1 MRRRS
6 CCQSVVAALKSAA
19 TENTHGHVLPPLIA
33 NERNV
38 PRAHLIG
45 TLVIVL
51 LITLGLGAFFSWQ
64 QLAERQAAQQRAEQA
79 ATEKITARLRGEMDG
94 AISFL
99 EYTRLRTEDVLKR
112 RLVEE
117 VDSALQIVEAIH
129 ARESARRPAAEVKRL
144 IVEALRPVR
153 FYDGRGYYFIDDM
166 SGQFILL
173 PTAPQL
179 EGQTRL
185 DNRDDTGHYIMRG
198 LIDAARKPRGEG
210 FSAYRWYT
218 PDNPQQMS
226 EKLSYVRH
234 FAPYDWLLGAGDY
247 LYKWEQMQQQEAL
260 ARLRAL
266 RFGRDGYFVVID
278 GDGKVL
284 LSPANTLLEGVN
296 VRDIPEPHRESVL
309 KLFQAG
315 TPGGR
320 FVEYPFWR
328 KEGGEA
334 RQKTALVEKISPWNW
349 VVMVTIFND
358 EVSELVAE
366 EVRRQSLLD
375 GSQLLHLVIA
385 ALGALALG
393 VAASVAFSRWSNRLF
408 SAYHQQNEAQ
418 QEALR
423 ASEDKLASI
432 LDSVEAFI
440 YIKGPDY
447 AYQYAN
453 GRVCDLFRAPLE
465 TIVGRDDY
473 AFFDRATADN
483 LRGNDRRVIEGGER
497 VVEEEVNTT
506 GDGRITKAF
515 LSIKIPLRRPDGS
528 IYALCGISTDITLR
542 KNQELELETYRHGL
556 EALVASRTAEL
567 AEAKDAAEA
576 ASRAKSLF
584 LANMSHEIRTP
595 MNAILGMA
603 YLLHKETIDGKAR
616 ERLDKITA
624 AAKHLLGVIND
635 ILDLS
640 KIEAGSLVLEERE
653 FSPRELVADILQMV
667 GERVREKGLSIR
679 TMIGDEVPT
688 LLRGDSVHLGQ
699 ALLNFVGNAVKFSER
714 GEIRVALRLDAAE
727 GSHVLLRMEVAD
739 QGIGIGA
746 DQQARLFKAF
756 SQADESITRKY
767 GGTGLGLAING
778 HLARLMGGDIG
789 VSSEPGVGSRF
800 WMTARLA
807 CVEAAC
813 GASAPLLEHASLPPE
828 QEIASR
834 YPGRRILL
842 VEDDEIN
849 QEVAGELL
857 GMAGLAVTVAGN
869 GAEAVARVRDDEAY
883 ALVLMD
889 IQMPVMGGIEAT
901 RLIRELPG
909 RENLPILAMTANAFD
924 EDRRVCMGA
933 GMNDHIGKP
942 VEPDLLY
949 ATLLRW
955 LR

>member
-1 MRRRS
+1 M
-6 CCQSVVAALKSAA
+6 
-19 TENTHGHVLPPLIA
+19 PPLIA
-33 NERNV
+33 NEKNV

-51 LITLGLGAFFSWQ
+51 LITIGLGAFFSWQ
-64 QLAERQAAQQRAEQA
+64 QLVEQQAALERVELV
-79 ATEKITARLRGEMDG
+79 ATEKLKARLRGEMDS

-112 RLVEE
+112 SLVEQ
-117 VDSALQIVEAIH
+117 VDSAFQIAEAIH

-179 EGQTRL
+179 EGQTLL

-198 LIDAARKPRGEG
+198 LIDAAHKPRGEG
-210 FSAYRWYT
+210 FSTYRWYS
-218 PDNPQQMS
+218 PDNPKQMT
-226 EKLSYVRH
+226 EKLSYVRY
-234 FAPYDWLLGAGDY
+234 FEAYDWLLGTGDY
-247 LYKWEQMQQQEAL
+247 LYKWERMQQQEAL

-266 RFGRDGYFVVID
+266 HFGREGYFVVID
-278 GDGKVL
+278 GSGKLL
-284 LSPANTLLEGVN
+284 LSPANTAFEGVS
-296 VRDIPEPHRESVL
+296 VSDIPEPHRASLIKLYESAR
-309 KLFQAG
+309 Q
-315 TPGGR
+315 GGQW
-320 FVEYPFWR
+320 VEYPFWSDANV
-328 KEGGEA
+328 GV

-349 VVMVTIFND
+349 VVMATIFND
-358 EVSELVAE
+358 EVSDLAAE
-366 EVRRQSLLD
+366 EARRQSMLD
-375 GSQLLHLVIA
+375 GSQLLRLAIA
-385 ALGALALG
+385 ALGALTLG
-393 VAASVAFSRWSNRLF
+393 VIASLVFSRWSNRLF
-408 SAYHQQNEAQ
+408 AAYHRQNEAQ
-418 QEALR
+418 QLALR

-440 YIKGPDY
+440 YIKGTDY

-453 GRVCDLFRAPLE
+453 SRVCELFGASLE
-465 TIVGRDDY
+465 SIVGKEDY
-473 AFFDRATADN
+473 AFFDQATADN
-483 LRGNDRRVIEGGER
+483 LRRNDRRVIEGGER
-497 VVEEEVNTT
+497 VVEEEANTT
-506 GDGRITKAF
+506 GKGAITKAF

-542 KNQELELETYRHGL
+542 KKQELELETYRHGL
-556 EALVASRTAEL
+556 EELVASRTAEL

-603 YLLHKETIDGKAR
+603 YLLHKETTDDKAR

-624 AAKHLLGVIND
+624 AANHLLGVIND

-640 KIEAGSLVLEERE
+640 KIEAGSLVLEDRE

-679 TMIGDEVPT
+679 TAIGDEVPER
-688 LLRGDSVHLGQ
+688 LRGDSVHLGQ
-699 ALLNFVGNAVKFSER
+699 ALLNFVGNAVKFSEH
-714 GEIRVALRLDAAE
+714 GEICVALSLEADL
-727 GSHVLLRMEVAD
+727 GSHIKLRMEVTD
-739 QGIGIGA
+739 QGIGVSA

-789 VSSEPGVGSRF
+789 VSSEEGVGSCF

-807 CVEAAC
+807 RVEPIAGELALPA
-813 GASAPLLEHASLPPE
+813 GHPLPLPE

-834 YPGRRILL
+834 YAGRRVLL

-857 GMAGLAVTVAGN
+857 GMAGLAVTVASN
-869 GAEAVARVRDDEAY
+869 GAEAVECVRNEAY

-901 RLIRELPG
+901 RLIRQLPG
-909 RENLPILAMTANAFD
+909 RENIPILAMTANAFD
-924 EDRRVCMGA
+924 EDRRICMEA

-955 LR
+955 LH

>member
-1 MRRRS
+1 MP
-6 CCQSVVAALKSAA
+6 
-19 TENTHGHVLPPLIA
+19 TLIA

-51 LITLGLGAFFSWQ
+51 LITVGLGSFFSWQ
-64 QLAERQAAQQRAEQA
+64 QLAEQQAALARVEQA
-79 ATEKITARLRGEMDG
+79 ATEKIKARLRGEMDS

-112 RLVEE
+112 SLVEQ
-117 VDSALQIVEAIH
+117 VDSAFQIVEAIH

-166 SGQFILL
+166 SGQFVLL

-179 EGQTRL
+179 EGKTLL

-210 FSAYRWYT
+210 FSTYRWYAPGT
-218 PDNPQQMS
+218 PDRMT
-226 EKLSYVRH
+226 EKLSYVRY
-234 FAPYDWLLGAGDY
+234 FEPYDWLLGTGDY
-247 LYKWEQMQQQEAL
+247 LVKWEQMQQQEAL

-266 RFGRDGYFVVID
+266 RFGREGYFLVID

-284 LSPANTLLEGVN
+284 LSPANTSLEGVN
-296 VRDIPEPHRESVL
+296 IRDIPDPHRESFL

-315 TPGGR
+315 APGGQ
-320 FVEYPFWR
+320 FVEYPFWH

-334 RQKTALVEKISPWNW
+334 RQKTALVEKVSPWNW
-349 VVMVTIFND
+349 VVVATIFND
-358 EVSELVAE
+358 EVSELAAQ
-366 EVRRQSLLD
+366 EVHRQSLLG
-375 GSQLLHLVIA
+375 GSKLLNLMIA

-393 VAASVAFSRWSNRLF
+393 VVASLAFSRWSNRLF
-408 SAYHQQNEAQ
+408 AAYHRQNEAQ

-440 YIKGPDY
+440 YIKGADY
-447 AYQYAN
+447 AYQYTN
-453 GRVCDLFRAPLE
+453 GRVCELFGAPLE
-465 TIVGRDDY
+465 QIIGKDDY

-483 LRGNDRRVIEGGER
+483 LRRNDGRVIEGGER
-497 VVEEEVNTT
+497 VVEEEVNTS
-506 GDGRITKAF
+506 GDGRVTKAF

-528 IYALCGISTDITLR
+528 IYALCGISTDITQR

-603 YLLHKETIDGKAR
+603 YLLHKETTDDRAR
-616 ERLDKITA
+616 ERLDKITTA
-624 AAKHLLGVIND
+624 ANHLLGVIND

-640 KIEAGSLVLEERE
+640 KIEAGSLVLEDRQ
-653 FSPRELVADILQMV
+653 FSPHELVNDILQMV

-679 TMIGDEVPT
+679 TVIGDDVPKV
-688 LLRGDSVHLGQ
+688 LRGDSVHLGQ

-714 GEIRVALRLDAAE
+714 GEICVALRLEADE
-727 GSHVLLRMEVAD
+727 GSHVVLRMEVAD
-739 QGIGIGA
+739 QGIGISR

-778 HLARLMGGDIG
+778 YLARLMGGDIG
-789 VSSEPGVGSRF
+789 VSSEEGIGSCF

-807 CVEAAC
+807 CVEADC
-813 GASAPLLEHASLPPE
+813 GASASSIQGAAVLPE
-828 QEIASR
+828 QEIARR
-834 YPGRRILL
+834 YSGRRILL

-849 QEVAGELL
+849 QEVARELL
-857 GMAGLAVTVAGN
+857 EIAGLAVTVASN

-889 IQMPVMGGIEAT
+889 MQMPVMGGIEAT
-901 RLIRELPG
+901 RRIRELPG
-909 RENLPILAMTANAFD
+909 RESLPILAMTANAFD
-924 EDRRVCMGA
+924 EDRRVCVEA

-942 VEPDLLY
+942 VEPDILY
-949 ATLLRW
+949 ATLLKW

>member
-1 MRRRS
+1 MF
-6 CCQSVVAALKSAA
+6 
-19 TENTHGHVLPPLIA
+19 PLIA
-33 NERNV
+33 DEKNV

-51 LITLGLGAFFSWQ
+51 LITLGLSAFFSWQ
-64 QLAERQAAQQRAEQA
+64 QLSERRAALERVEQA
-79 ATEKITARLRGEMDG
+79 ATEKIRARLRGEMDS

-99 EYTRLRTEDVLKR
+99 EYTRLRTEAVLKR
-112 RLVEE
+112 SLVED
-117 VDSALQIVEAIH
+117 VDSAFQIVEAIH
-129 ARESARRPAAEVKRL
+129 ARESKRLPAAEVKRQ

-185 DNRDDTGHYIMRG
+185 DNQDDTGHYIMRG
-198 LIDAARKPRGEG
+198 LIEAARKPRGQG
-210 FSAYRWYT
+210 FSDYRWYS
-218 PDNPQQMS
+218 PDNPKQMS
-226 EKLSYVRH
+226 EKLSYVRY
-234 FAPYDWLLGAGDY
+234 FEPYDWLLGTGDY

-266 RFGRDGYFVVID
+266 RFGREGYFIVVD

-284 LSPANTLLEGVN
+284 LSPADTSFEGVS
-296 VRDIPEPHRESVL
+296 VRDIPEPHRGSIL
-309 KLFQAG
+309 KLFEAG
-315 TPGGR
+315 KPGGS

-328 KEGGEA
+328 KEGGES

-358 EVSELVAE
+358 EVSDLAAE
-366 EVRRQSLLD
+366 EVRRQSTLD
-375 GSQLLHLVIA
+375 GSQVLHLVLA
-385 ALGALALG
+385 AMGALGLG
-393 VAASVAFSRWSNRLF
+393 VLASLAFSRWSNRLF
-408 SAYHQQNEAQ
+408 DAYHRQNEAQ

-423 ASEDKLASI
+423 ASEDKLSSI
-432 LDSVEAFI
+432 LDSVEAYI
-440 YIKGPDY
+440 YIKGVDY
-447 AYQYAN
+447 SYQYAN
-453 GRVCDLFRAPLE
+453 GRVCDLFGTPLE
-465 TIVGRDDY
+465 RIVGKDDQ
-473 AFFDRATADN
+473 AFFDAATASN
-483 LRGNDRRVIEGGER
+483 IRKNDRRVLEGGER
-497 VVEEEVNTT
+497 VVDEEVNTT
-506 GDGRITKAF
+506 ADGRIAKAF

-528 IYALCGISTDITLR
+528 IYALCGISTDITQR
-542 KNQELELETYRHGL
+542 KSQETELETYRHGL

-567 AEAKDAAEA
+567 AEAKDIAES
-576 ASRAKSLF
+576 ASRSKSLF

-603 YLLHKETIDGKAR
+603 YLLHKETADGKAR
-616 ERLDKITA
+616 ERLDKITNA
-624 AAKHLLGVIND
+624 ANHLLGVIND

-653 FSPRELVADILQMV
+653 FHPRELVADILQMV
-667 GERVREKGLSIR
+667 SERVREKGLSLR
-679 TMIGDEVPT
+679 TTIGPDVPMT
-688 LLRGDSVHLGQ
+688 LRGDSVHLGQ
-699 ALLNFVGNAVKFSER
+699 ALLNFVGNAVKFSEC
-714 GEIRVALRLDAAE
+714 GEIEVRLNVDAHE
-727 GSHVLLRMEVAD
+727 GSHLLLRMEVED
-739 QGIGIGA
+739 HGIGISA
-746 DQQARLFKAF
+746 EQQARLFKAF

-778 HLARLMGGDIG
+778 HLARLMGGEIG
-789 VSSEPGVGSRF
+789 VSSEEHVGSCF

-807 CVEAAC
+807 CVE
-813 GASAPLLEHASLPPE
+813 SLPATASGPGVPDCPE
-828 QEIASR
+828 EEIAR
-834 YPGRRILL
+834 LFGGRRILL

-857 GMAGLAVTVAGN
+857 AIAGLAVTVANN
-869 GAEAVARVRDDEAY
+869 GAEAVERVRNEDF

-889 IQMPVMGGIEAT
+889 MQMPVMGGIEAT
-901 RLIRELPG
+901 RLIRGLPG

-924 EDRRVCMGA
+924 EDRRVCLEA

-949 ATLLRW
+949 TALLAW

>member
-1 MRRRS
+1 MP
-6 CCQSVVAALKSAA
+6 
-19 TENTHGHVLPPLIA
+19 TLIA
-33 NERNV
+33 NEKNV

-51 LITLGLGAFFSWQ
+51 LITLGLGAFFSWR
-64 QLAERQAAQQRAEQA
+64 QLTERRAALSRVEQA
-79 ATEKITARLRGEMDG
+79 AGEKIRARLRGEMDS

-112 RLVEE
+112 SLAEK
-117 VDSALQIVEAIH
+117 VDSALQSVEAIH

-144 IVEALRPVR
+144 IVEALRPIR

-166 SGQFILL
+166 SGQFVLL

-179 EGQTRL
+179 EGKTLL

-198 LIDAARKPRGEG
+198 LIEAARKPRGEG
-210 FSAYRWYT
+210 FSAYRWYS
-218 PDNPQQMS
+218 PDNPKQMS
-226 EKLSYVRH
+226 EKLSYVRY

-260 ARLRAL
+260 ARLRSL
-266 RFGRDGYFVVID
+266 RFGREGYFVVID

-296 VRDIPEPHRESVL
+296 VRDIPEPHRTSVL

-320 FVEYPFWR
+320 FVEYPFWY

-334 RQKTALVEKISPWNW
+334 RQKTALVEKVRPWNW

-358 EVSELVAE
+358 EVSELAAE
-366 EVRRQSLLD
+366 EVRRQSTLD
-375 GSQLLHLVIA
+375 GSQVLNLVIA

-393 VAASVAFSRWSNRLF
+393 VVASLAFSRWSRRLF
-408 SAYHQQNEAQ
+408 AAYHSQNEAQ

-423 ASEDKLASI
+423 ASEDKLGSI

-440 YIKGPDY
+440 YIKGKDY
-447 AYQYAN
+447 AYQYTNA
-453 GRVCDLFRAPLE
+453 RVCELFGAPLE
-465 TIVGRDDY
+465 QIIGKDDY

-483 LRGNDRRVIEGGER
+483 LRRNDWRVIEGGER
-497 VVEEEVNTT
+497 VVEEEVNTSE
-506 GDGRITKAF
+506 DGKITKAF

-528 IYALCGISTDITLR
+528 IYALCGISTDITQR
-542 KNQELELETYRHGL
+542 KYQELELETYRHGL

-603 YLLHKETIDGKAR
+603 YLLNKETIDDKAR
-616 ERLDKITA
+616 ERLDKITTA
-624 AAKHLLGVIND
+624 ANHLLGVIND

-640 KIEAGSLVLEERE
+640 KIEAGSLVLEDRQ
-653 FSPRELVADILQMV
+653 FSPRDLVDDILLMV

-679 TMIGDEVPT
+679 TVIGDDVPKV
-688 LLRGDSVHLGQ
+688 LRGDSVHLGQ

-714 GEIRVALRLDAAE
+714 GEIRVALRLEADE
-727 GSHVLLRMEVAD
+727 GSHVVLRMEVAD
-739 QGIGIGA
+739 QGIGIRP

-789 VSSEPGVGSRF
+789 VRSEEGVGSYF

-813 GASAPLLEHASLPPE
+813 GASALPVEQAGILPE
-828 QEIASR
+828 QEIARR
-834 YPGRRILL
+834 YSGRRILL

-849 QEVAGELL
+849 QEVARELL
-857 GMAGLAVTVAGN
+857 EIAGLAVSVAGN
-869 GAEAVARVRDDEAY
+869 GAEAVERVRDDEPY
-883 ALVLMD
+883 TLVLMD
-889 IQMPVMGGIEAT
+889 MQMPVMGGIEAT
-901 RLIRELPG
+901 RRIRELPG

-924 EDRRVCMGA
+924 EDRRVCVEA

-942 VEPDLLY
+942 VEPDILY
-949 ATLLRW
+949 ATLLKW

>member
-1 MRRRS
+1 
-6 CCQSVVAALKSAA
+6 LF
-19 TENTHGHVLPPLIA
+19 PLIA
-33 NERNV
+33 DEKNV

-51 LITLGLGAFFSWQ
+51 LITLGLSAFFSWQ
-64 QLAERQAAQQRAEQA
+64 QLSENRAALERVEQA
-79 ATEKITARLRGEMDG
+79 AAEKIKARLRGEMDS

-99 EYTRLRTEDVLKR
+99 EYTRLRTEAVLR
-112 RLVEE
+112 RSLVED
-117 VDSALQIVEAIH
+117 VDSAFQIVEAIH
-129 ARESARRPAAEVKRL
+129 ARESKRLPAAEVKRL

-185 DNRDDTGHYIMRG
+185 DNQDDTGHYIMRG
-198 LIDAARKPRGEG
+198 LIEAARKPRGEG
-210 FSAYRWYT
+210 FSAYRWYS
-218 PDNPQQMS
+218 PDNPKQMS
-226 EKLSYVRH
+226 EKLSYVRY
-234 FAPYDWLLGAGDY
+234 FEPYDWLLGTGDY
-247 LYKWEQMQQQEAL
+247 LYKWEQQQEAL

-266 RFGRDGYFVVID
+266 RFGREGYFVVID

-284 LSPANTLLEGVN
+284 LSPSDTSLEGGN
-296 VRDIPEPHRESVL
+296 VRDIPEPHRGSIL
-309 KLFQAG
+309 KLFEAG
-315 TPGGR
+315 KPGGA
-320 FVEYPFWR
+320 FVDYPFWH

-349 VVMVTIFND
+349 VVMVTIFTD
-358 EVSELVAE
+358 EASELAAE
-366 EVRRQSLLD
+366 EVRRQSSLD
-375 GSQLLHLVIA
+375 GSQLLHLAIA
-385 ALGALALG
+385 ALAALG
-393 VAASVAFSRWSNRLF
+393 LGVLASLAFSRWSNRLF
-408 SAYHQQNEAQ
+408 DAYHRQNEAQ

-423 ASEDKLASI
+423 ASEDKLSSI

-440 YIKGPDY
+440 YIKGVDY
-447 AYQYAN
+447 TYQYAN
-453 GRVCDLFRAPLE
+453 GRVCELFGAPLE
-465 TIVGRDDY
+465 KIVGRDDY
-473 AFFDRATADN
+473 AFFDAATADN
-483 LRGNDRRVIEGGER
+483 LRQNDRRVIEGGER
-497 VVEEEVNTT
+497 VVDEEVNTT
-506 GDGRITKAF
+506 GDGRITRAF

-542 KNQELELETYRHGL
+542 KSQEIELETYRHGL

-567 AEAKDAAEA
+567 AEAKDAAES
-576 ASRAKSLF
+576 ASRSKSLF

-603 YLLHKETIDGKAR
+603 YLLHKETADDKVR
-616 ERLDKITA
+616 ERLDKITNA
-624 AAKHLLGVIND
+624 ANHLLGVIND

-653 FSPRELVADILQMV
+653 FHPRELVADILQMV
-667 GERVREKGLSIR
+667 GERAREKGLSLR
-679 TMIGDEVPT
+679 TDIGPDVPMI
-688 LLRGDSVHLGQ
+688 LLGDSVHLGQ

-714 GEIRVALRLDAAE
+714 GEILVRLSVDAHE
-727 GSHVLLRMEVAD
+727 DNHVLLRMEVED
-739 QGIGIGA
+739 HGIGISA
-746 DQQARLFKAF
+746 EQQSRLFKAF
-756 SQADESITRKY
+756 SQADESITRKF

-778 HLARLMGGDIG
+778 HLARLMGGEIG
-789 VSSEPGVGSRF
+789 VNSEEHVGSCF

-807 CVEAAC
+807 CVESMSAAAP
-813 GASAPLLEHASLPPE
+813 GAGFADRPE
-828 QEIASR
+828 EEIAR
-834 YPGRRILL
+834 LFGGRRILL

-857 GMAGLAVTVAGN
+857 AIAGLAVTVANN
-869 GAEAVARVRDDEAY
+869 GEEAVERVRNEDY

-889 IQMPVMGGIEAT
+889 MQMPVMGGIEAT
-901 RLIRELPG
+901 RLIRGLPG
-909 RENLPILAMTANAFD
+909 RESLPILAMTANAFD
-924 EDRRVCMGA
+924 EDRRVCLDA

-949 ATLLRW
+949 TALLKW